1 MQGIRILVIG
11 SNGQTGSYL
20 VENLLENNYQVYG
33 IARGEK
39 FYAYESSPS
48 YKAFYLKLDSN
59 TDLNRILDVANPSVV
74 INLASMSSVAECALN
89 PSLSEEINF
98 KLVKKICGDLIR
110 FNDSRKSNIK
120 LIQASSSEMYS
131 ANHSINTV
139 RDSTLLNP
147 GSYYGEHKALAHNY
161 IKRVRQVG
169 SLATSSVILFN
180 HESPRRADHFV
191 SKKIANFIHD
201 LKLGKSN
208 SITFGNMQIKRDWG
222 YAKDYAKI
230 ITTVFENEKLDDFIV
245 ASGELHSVKEFL
257 IKALELNNI
266 NESEINISEDKSL
279 FRNNDHPGLM
289 GDMSQTKQKLGDL
302 PHTSFEKLI
311 KIMCTNKLKK

>member
-20 VENLLENNYQVYG
+20 VENLLKNNYQVYG
-33 IARGEK
+33 IARKKK
-39 FYAYESSPS
+39 FYVYESNPN

-59 TDLNRILDVANPSVV
+59 TDLNKILDVANPSIV

-89 PSLSEEINF
+89 PRLSEEINF
-98 KLVKKICGDLIR
+98 NLVKKICGDLMK
-110 FNDSRKSNIK
+110 FNNSRKSNIK

-147 GSYYGEHKALAHNY
+147 GSYYGEHKALAHNH
-161 IKRVRQVG
+161 IRRLRTEG
-169 SLATSSVILFN
+169 SLFTSSAILFN
-180 HESPRRADHFV
+180 HESPRRADNFV
-191 SKKIANFIHD
+191 SKKIANFIHN

-230 ITTVFENEKLDDFIV
+230 ITTILENDKSDDFIV

-266 NESEINISEDKSL
+266 KESEINISEDTSL

-289 GDMSQTKQKLGDL
+289 GDMSQTKQKLGEI
-302 PHTSFEKLI
+302 PHTSFENLI
-311 KIMCTNKLKK
+311 RIMCTNKFEK